1 MNSNYALFIYKLPTE
16 HLKQVRNN
24 IFWIVSNGYT
34 EIKIVREWAR
44 ACLCLVSCICSKG
57 NVYKKREQ
65 FHYIKHYVTNDNIKQ
80 WLDYDIAIHGGKAS
94 IICSMYLCTY
104 SVIPDYQLSVK

>member
-1 MNSNYALFIYKLPTE
+1 MNSYYALFIYKLPTE

-57 NVYKKREQ
+57 NVYKKQEQ
-65 FHYIKHYVTNDNIKQ
+65 FHYIKHYVTIISNNGWIMI
-80 WLDYDIAIHGGKAS
+80 LLYTGGKAS